1 MGWCVRQID
10 VFVLNF
16 HYLQIVLTFTKFSNS
31 QLGVC
36 VYDFIIK
43 VLVRDK
49 LKNGYENLLLDPIR
63 RCMEKGKTVA
73 RRRL

>member
-1 MGWCVRQID
+1 MVCQTNRRICAE
-10 VFVLNF
+10 F

-49 LKNGYENLLLDPIR
+49 LKNGYDENLLLDPNQTVY
-63 RCMEKGKTVA
+63 GKRKDCGKA
-73 RRRL
+73 

>member
-1 MGWCVRQID
+1 M
-10 VFVLNF
+10 LNF

-49 LKNGYENLLLDPIR
+49 LKNGYDENLLLDPNQTVY
-63 RCMEKGKTVA
+63 GKRKDCGKA
-73 RRRL
+73 

>member
-49 LKNGYENLLLDPIR
+49 LKNGYDENLLLDPNQTVY
-63 RCMEKGKTVA
+63 GKKKDCGKA
-73 RRRL
+73 

>member
-1 MGWCVRQID
+1 M
-10 VFVLNF
+10 LNF

-49 LKNGYENLLLDPIR
+49 LKNGYDENLLLDPNQTVY
-63 RCMEKGKTVA
+63 GKKKDCGKA
-73 RRRL
+73 

>member
-49 LKNGYENLLLDPIR
+49 LKNGYDENLLLDPNQTVY
-63 RCMEKGKTVA
+63 GKRKDCGKA
-73 RRRL
+73 

>member
-1 MGWCVRQID
+1 MVCQTNTR
-10 VFVLNF
+10 FVLNF

-49 LKNGYENLLLDPIR
+49 LKNGYDENLLLDPNQTVY
-63 RCMEKGKTVA
+63 GKKKDCGKA
-73 RRRL
+73 

>member
-1 MGWCVRQID
+1 LGWCVRQID

-49 LKNGYENLLLDPIR
+49 LKNGYDENLLLDPNQTVY
-63 RCMEKGKTVA
+63 GKRKDCGKA
-73 RRRL
+73 